1 MSQDPIIL
9 QFASDLTNRNPAL
22 KAIGDE
28 IEAAFNEVKAGYGT
42 RIAQEAQAQFPAT
55 PVSFGIDINEYAP
68 QHTGVAMHT
77 MVWGE
82 MRGPPVSE
90 EDPGPTYGYALDFLL
105 DPTHLSL
112 TTEEIEA
119 VLVNRWKDRP
129 ELQRQLDDWHK
140 ERNGN
145 SQDESWS
152 KECETANVT
161 LKDPVFPRHLFAG
174 MSEEE
179 EEEVGTAGDRPKR
192 RKRAWLDA
200 KKAQRRKKGRRR
212 RRDADDTQ
220 PNREDEDNG
229 S

>member
-1 MSQDPIIL
+1 MSQNPIIL
-9 QFASDLTNRNPAL
+9 QFASDITNRNPAL
-22 KAIGDE
+22 NAIGRE

-42 RIAQEAQAQFPAT
+42 RIAQEAQDRFPET
-55 PVSFGIDINEYAP
+55 PIGFGIDISEYAP
-68 QHTGVAMHT
+68 QHTGIAEHT

-82 MRGPPVSE
+82 MA
-90 EDPGPTYGYALDFLL
+90 DPSGTVYGYALDFLL
-105 DPTHLSL
+105 DPAHLSL
-112 TTEEIEA
+112 TTEEIEQ

-140 ERNGN
+140 DRNGN
-145 SQDESWS
+145 TQDESWS
-152 KECETANVT
+152 KECETANVA

-174 MSEEE
+174 MDGEE

-192 RKRAWLDA
+192 RKRAWLDV
-200 KKAQRRKKGRRR
+200 KKAQRRKKGRRK